1 MFNFRIQSKFVEY
14 FFLAKEFVYVSYLI
28 YLFPNRSFLLQ
39 VFETEISVS
48 PIFIDPSSFL
58 DETHCSV
65 PDLEEFP
72 DPDSTNVPSFLV
84 QNYENRDCTRVLRS
98 NRKLRS
104 SFHPCSV

>member
-1 MFNFRIQSKFVEY
+1 MTEIST
-14 FFLAKEFVYVSYLI
+14 
-28 YLFPNRSFLLQ
+28 
-39 VFETEISVS
+39 ETEISVS
-48 PIFIDPSSFL
+48 PICIDPSSFL
-58 DETHCSV
+58 DETLCSV

-84 QNYENRDCTRVLRS
+84 QNYGNRDCTRILRS